1 MSEEANRRM
10 ERARALSVELAAAL
24 GPFAAV
30 RVGEPLARRT
40 TLRVGGPA
48 ELFVEPEGEEDLARA
63 LEFAAR
69 NGLPWFALGRGSNL
83 LVRDGGIRGLVVSLS
98 RPAFAK
104 VVVEGDRLKA
114 GAGVPMRTVAYE
126 GRRVGLG
133 GFEWMEG
140 IPGSVGGGLRM
151 NAGAMGSAMCDRVER
166 VRWIDSLGNI
176 GETSAA
182 EMGFEYRAC
191 PFLVGKIA
199 IGAEFRG
206 ISSTREEIER
216 ALKACSEKRWS
227 SQPKAPSAGCMFK
240 NPTGI
245 PSGKLIQELGL
256 KGAAVG
262 GVRVSEVHGNFFVT
276 EGEVKAA
283 QVLELIEIVRARAM
297 AERGIDLHP
306 EVQIVGE
313 EENGA

>member
-1 MSEEANRRM
+1 MSEQANSRL
-10 ERARALSVELAAAL
+10 ERARALGAGLAAVL
-24 GPFAAV
+24 GPAATV

-48 ELFVEPEGEEDLARA
+48 DLLVEPEGEEDLARA
-63 LEFAAR
+63 LEFAAQ
-69 NGLPWFALGRGSNL
+69 NGLPCFALGRGSNL

-98 RPAFAK
+98 RPAFTRLA
-104 VVVEGDRLKA
+104 VEGGRLTA

-151 NAGAMGSAMCDRVER
+151 NAGAMGSAMGDRVER
-166 VRWIDSLGNI
+166 VRWIDLSGNM
-176 GETSAA
+176 GETPAA
-182 EMGFEYRAC
+182 EIAFEYRAC
-191 PFLVGKIA
+191 PFLAGKIA
-199 IGAEFRG
+199 IRAEFRG
-206 ISSTREEIER
+206 TPSTREEIDR
-216 ALKACSEKRWS
+216 ALKACSDKRWS

-240 NPTGI
+240 NPPGI

-262 GVRVSEVHGNFFVT
+262 GVRVSDVHGNFFVT

-283 QVLELIEIVRARAM
+283 QVLELMEIVRGRAM